1 MRPMDGTRAQVTI
14 VDETHPITREN
25 ILDEKVTI
33 TGRDG
38 ESKEVAIGDFAT
50 LEESE
55 APATIAHENSQKTVT
70 ITAEVADG
78 HNNALLARELQQKL
92 DGLQLPDGYS
102 GRTRVRPI
110 LMTALTTI
118 LAMLPLVFSQQI
130 GTSMERGMALVVVGG
145 LAYATL
151 MTLYIVPVLYDL
163 LYRKVPAE
171 VDLGDE
177 SVDDDP
183 GDAQAYLEE
192 LRSKRAI
199 LQE

>member
-1 MRPMDGTRAQVTI
+1 MDGTRAQVTI

-78 HNNALLARELQQKL
+78 TT
-92 DGLQLPDGYS
+92 
-102 GRTRVRPI
+102 TRCWPASFSRSWTVSSSP
-110 LMTALTTI
+110 TAT
-118 LAMLPLVFSQQI
+118 P
-130 GTSMERGMALVVVGG
+130 
-145 LAYATL
+145 
-151 MTLYIVPVLYDL
+151 
-163 LYRKVPAE
+163 
-171 VDLGDE
+171 
-177 SVDDDP
+177 
-183 GDAQAYLEE
+183 
-192 LRSKRAI
+192 
-199 LQE
+199 